1 MKDQNRKLDLNGCP
15 VKDMGG
21 QAVMEGVMMRSGKAT
36 AVSVRRPDGTIVT
49 QRTEFIAPKDRHPW
63 MGKPFIRGVINMAT
77 MLYFGMNTLESSTKM
92 LGILDEEPTKI
103 EKWLA
108 KKLGKGVDKIVMG
121 VAIVLAVVLSI
132 GLFMAIPAGVESL
145 CKSAGMGP
153 LGYTLMGGLVKILI
167 LVGYMIAVAFVP
179 DVRRTFQYHG
189 AEHKSVFC
197 FDSDL
202 ELTPENAQTFS
213 RLHPRC
219 GTAFLLIVFT
229 ISILLFLV
237 LNVLVPINNYFLR
250 VLFHLAM
257 LPIVAG
263 VSYEV
268 LMGLAHSDSKIAHIL
283 RWPGLQ
289 MQRLTTREPDQS
301 MLEVAIVSVNV
312 VMNGLPKHAK
322 KTSEGWAILHDYR
335 ESERG
340 YVPPVKEET
349 EKNEEAEES
358 RASDGSEEKNA
369 AAEKK
374 EEVVTAEETSVSKVT
389 KTADVESGA
398 AEKTAEV
405 ETAEELPVSEAPKK
419 ADGENDGAE
428 GAA

>member
-1 MKDQNRKLDLNGCP
+1 MKDQNRRLDITGCP

-49 QRTEFIAPKDRHPW
+49 KRSEFIAPKDKHPW
-63 MGKPFIRGVINMAT
+63 MGKPFIRGVINMGT
-77 MLYFGMNTLESSTKM
+77 MLYFGMNTLETSTQM
-92 LGILDEEPTKI
+92 LGILDEEPNKF

-108 KKLGKGVDKIVMG
+108 KKLGKGVDKVVMG
-121 VAIVLAVVLSI
+121 LAIVLAVILSI

-145 CKSAGMGP
+145 CKKAGMGP
-153 LGYTLMGGLVKILI
+153 LGYTLLGGLTKILI

-189 AEHKSVFC
+189 AEHKSVHC
-197 FDSDL
+197 FESDL
-202 ELTPENAQTFS
+202 DLTPKNAQTFS

-237 LNVLVPINNYFLR
+237 LNVLVPIDNYFLR

-268 LMGLAHSDSKIAHIL
+268 LMGLAHSKSKIARIL

-289 MQRLTTREPDQS
+289 MQRLTTREPDES
-301 MLEVAIVSVNV
+301 MLECAIVSVNV
-312 VMNGLPKHAK
+312 VMNGLPAHAK
-322 KTSEGWAILHDYR
+322 KTPEGWAILHDYR
-335 ESERG
+335 ESEKG
-340 YVPPVKEET
+340 YVPPAA
-349 EKNEEAEES
+349 EEAE
-358 RASDGSEEKNA
+358 AA
-369 AAEKK
+369 PAAED
-374 EEVVTAEETSVSKVT
+374 TAEK
-389 KTADVESGA
+389 ESA
-398 AEKTAEV
+398 AEAS
-405 ETAEELPVSEAPKK
+405 ETANKP
-419 ADGENDGAE
+419 GEPEDNVG
-428 GAA
+428 